1 MPATPS
7 RPAFV
12 PQRQPLARRLRRVLR
27 VTERAWGLRPA
38 WSAPLP
44 IAY

>member
-1 MPATPS
+1 MLATPA

-27 VTERAWGLRPA
+27 VTERAWGLPPLHTAPA
-38 WSAPLP
+38 RSAP
-44 IAY
+44 